1 MSLFGT
7 LELRQNRRKR
17 KKYVSDPG
25 PATISSF
32 ISRRSRVFGPLL
44 ERPDGF
50 QAAPSS
56 LEPDTLEVKRLPQEQ
71 ICSSRELPKMAS
83 RRRKLSKKLQKI
95 LSSPFGLFLLL
106 VVYMVLG
113 ALMFIYVES
122 GTARELDAKLKNERF
137 EHAQILVLNGSCYQD
152 AECVTT
158 WLKQWEEKLWEFPMG
173 IIDHYLTLWSFE
185 NSFHL
190 CFSIV
195 TTIGYGNITPVT
207 NLGRMLVIVYA
218 IFGIPIMLL
227 FVSDVGT
234 VIAEKVKGFVLLYR
248 SKRRATIE
256 ARRSRKKQK
265 ETKSKGTASA
275 QVSVSKSSLDGKEQL
290 AMTSRTN
297 HEFLE
302 EGSPQEEIMII
313 NHLETSGGNS
323 NDRNSQTKF
332 EMDHRKKGKNGIHV
346 ENKDDTLND
355 VNAKKKHLANKVSER
370 RIPVIMFDP
379 DSGDES
385 DIEEIIGEVIE
396 DDVDLYDT
404 AEIVVDESDSEDY
417 IVINGLISS
426 THHRWKENRKEDRVF
441 ASSEAIVET
450 KDRAKYSRS
459 QSDSVIETLQIEE
472 TYSSHRNCLDNN
484 KESGSLNNHNGNIG
498 GRRISRTPDG
508 HTLIELNTPDTT
520 NNKSRVVSD
529 PSSDKTQRDIKSKDN
544 QQKEGEQKPTSNG
557 GFKSSENNHRP
568 LSFRGAVPSPGNN
581 ESDINDVSFPW
592 WMAFLLLFLYLVIGM
607 FMFHYAIEWSHLD
620 SFYYAFVS
628 LSTIGFGDLY
638 YQPSSVRGS
647 IYYTFIYCF
656 VGFCYTSMCMSLSSR
671 ELLRVARRVAW
682 KIGYYRSRRW
692 KTGFRA
698 FWKARRMR
706 DPRHAGRWTLRRRKP
721 LRIQRIDES
730 PGTFP

>member
-1 MSLFGT
+1 M
-7 LELRQNRRKR
+7 
-17 KKYVSDPG
+17 
-25 PATISSF
+25 
-32 ISRRSRVFGPLL
+32 
-44 ERPDGF
+44 
-50 QAAPSS
+50 
-56 LEPDTLEVKRLPQEQ
+56 
-71 ICSSRELPKMAS
+71 
-83 RRRKLSKKLQKI
+83 
-95 LSSPFGLFLLL
+95 L
-106 VVYMVLG
+106 VV
-113 ALMFIYVES
+113 
-122 GTARELDAKLKNERF
+122 
-137 EHAQILVLNGSCYQD
+137 
-152 AECVTT
+152 
-158 WLKQWEEKLWEFPMG
+158 
-173 IIDHYLTLWSFE
+173 
-185 NSFHL
+185 
-190 CFSIV
+190 
-195 TTIGYGNITPVT
+195 
-207 NLGRMLVIVYA
+207 VYA

-234 VIAEKVKGFVLLYR
+234 AIAERVKGFVLLYR
-248 SKRRATIE
+248 SRRRSALE
-256 ARRSRKKQK
+256 ARRSRNKQK
-265 ETKSKGTASA
+265 ETKSQDPTSA
-275 QVSVSKSSLDGKEQL
+275 KASVSKSGLDGKEQL
-290 AMTSRTN
+290 AMTSRAN
-297 HEFLE
+297 HEFLS

-323 NDRNSQTKF
+323 NDRNSQTKL
-332 EMDHRKKGKNGIHV
+332 EMDHGKKGKNGMHV
-346 ENKDDTLND
+346 EKIDDALND
-355 VNAKKKHLANKVSER
+355 VNAKKEHQANKVPER

-404 AEIVVDESDSEDY
+404 AEILVDGSDSEDY

-426 THHRWKENRKEDRVF
+426 THQRRKEIRKEDRVF
-441 ASSEAIVET
+441 ASTEVIVET
-450 KDRAKYSRS
+450 KDKAKYSRS

-484 KESGSLNNHNGNIG
+484 KESGSSNNHNGNIG

-508 HTLIELNTPDTT
+508 HTLKELNTPDMNDTT

-529 PSSDKTQRDIKSKDN
+529 PSSDKTQRDMKSKDN
-544 QQKEGEQKPTSNG
+544 QQKEEEQKPTSNG
-557 GFKSSENNHRP
+557 GIKSSENNHRP
-568 LSFRGAVPSPGNN
+568 FSFRGVVPSSGNN

-671 ELLRVARRVAW
+671 ELLRIARRVAW

-706 DPRHAGRWTLRRRKP
+706 DPRQAGRWTLRRRKP
-721 LRIQRIDES
+721 LRIQRIDKS